1 MNTQTSSPPKPARE
15 HDVERLRQD
24 IDALKN
30 DLAAALETIRGLTS
44 HKIEDVLEKGK
55 HAAESLGD
63 QASDV
68 RDTVEASI
76 RKNPLQ
82 AVAIAFGA
90 GIILALLRG
99 R

>member
-44 HKIEDVLEKGK
+44 YKIEDVLEKGK

>member
-24 IDALKN
+24 IEALKS
-30 DLAAALETIRGLTS
+30 DLAAALETVRELTS
-44 HKIEDVLEKGK
+44 SKVDDVLEKGK

-68 RDTVEASI
+68 RDSLEASI

-90 GIILALLRG
+90 GIIISLLRG

>member
-1 MNTQTSSPPKPARE
+1 MNTQTTTPPKPARE

-30 DLAAALETIRGLTS
+30 DLATALETIRGLTS
-44 HKIEDVLEKGK
+44 DKVEDVLEKGK
-55 HAAESLGD
+55 HAAESLGE

>member
-30 DLAAALETIRGLTS
+30 DLAAALETIRGLTT
-44 HKIEDVLEKGK
+44 HKVEDVLEKGK
-55 HAAESLGD
+55 HAAESLGE
-63 QASDV
+63 QAGDV

>member
-1 MNTQTSSPPKPARE
+1 MNTQTTSPPKPARE

-30 DLAAALETIRGLTS
+30 DLAAALETIRGLTA
-44 HKIEDVLEKGK
+44 HKVEDVLEKGK
-55 HAAESLGD
+55 HAAESLGE

-68 RDTVEASI
+68 RDTLEANI

-90 GIILALLRG
+90 GIIISLLRG